1 MVTRPNDLQVVSNA
15 ELAIGTTFNERQVEL
30 IRNQIAP
37 DATPEELMLFLQVAS
52 SRGLDPFRKHIY
64 AVSRWDSQKRKNVT
78 AYQVSID
85 GLRLI
90 AERSGKYEGQVGP
103 VWCGQDGIWHD
114 VWLQDTPPLAAKIG
128 VLKRGFREPLFA
140 VAKFSTYVQTTKEG
154 RPTKFWAS
162 MPEVMIAKVAEAAAL
177 RRAFPEEAGG
187 LYVTEEM
194 DQADNPVD
202 LTPAGDFYDVST
214 GEIRQ
219 PAPPRAEAPPDV
231 ARAMARVH
239 AVAAEHGITHD
250 DLHNWA
256 VSKNLHSLKR
266 ATARQLDTMSDYIT
280 NNTQE
285 AKSHFDRLRR
295 ANESAPEPV
304 EVQHRPIN
312 TAPMTQDE
320 MDAADAATPTSEPL
334 PGVSGG
340 SHRGGERWTR

>member
-1 MVTRPNDLQVVSNA
+1 MAARPNDLQVISNA
-15 ELAIGTTFNERQVEL
+15 DLALGTTFNERQVDL

-64 AVSRWDSQKRKNVT
+64 AVARWDSQKRKNVT

-103 VWCGQDGIWHD
+103 FWCGSDGIWHD

-128 VLKRGFREPLFA
+128 VLKAGFREPLFA
-140 VAKFSTYVQTTKEG
+140 TARYSTYVQTTREG
-154 RPTKFWAS
+154 KPTKFWAS

-194 DQADNPVD
+194 DQADNPIDIVQSGEVFD
-202 LTPAGDFYDVST
+202 VPTTKPTP
-214 GEIRQ
+214 IRQ
-219 PAPPRAEAPPDV
+219 DPVTSPPEWDTANKRL
-231 ARAMARVH
+231 H
-239 AVAAEHGITHD
+239 KIAADRGITHD

-256 VSKNLHSLKR
+256 VDKGYQSVKR
-266 ATARQLDTMSDYIT
+266 VP
-280 NNTQE
+280 TQQMTKMADSIE
-285 AKSHFDRLRR
+285 QRPEDANRYFAGLRDQPVDV
-295 ANESAPEPV
+295 ES
-304 EVQHRPIN
+304 RPIN
-312 TAPMTQDE
+312 TGPAKQDE
-320 MDAADAATPTSEPL
+320 TDAALDASTPTSVAL
-334 PGVSGG
+334 DGVTDSATDND
-340 SHRGGERWTR
+340 RFTR